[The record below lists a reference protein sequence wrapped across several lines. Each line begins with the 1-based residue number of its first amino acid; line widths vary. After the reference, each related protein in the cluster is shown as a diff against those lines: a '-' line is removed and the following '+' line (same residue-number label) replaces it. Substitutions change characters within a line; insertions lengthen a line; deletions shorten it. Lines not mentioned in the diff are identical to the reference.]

1 VKKYLPF
8 LTVSLF
14 FCLFIYVF
22 YRTDKT
28 LVTRL
33 FIALFSREQYS
44 SLETSI
50 RSLLP
55 LPDFII
61 YSVPE
66 GLWVFCITVTSSF
79 FYVELKNKKWDLVY
93 VPILAAI
100 LMELFQLV
108 HLFNGRF
115 DLMDINV
122 SIGFWLLAI
131 FCTRGNANKEPL
143 FQTINTETIYCTVSY
158 SIVYLAHVNY

>member
-1 VKKYLPF
+1 
-8 LTVSLF
+8 VSLF
-14 FCLFIYVF
+14 FCLFVYVF

-33 FIALFSREQYS
+33 FIALFSREAYS

-79 FYVELKNKKWDLVY
+79 FYVEVKKKKWDLVY
-93 VPILAAI
+93 VPVLAAI
-100 LMELFQLV
+100 VMELLQLL
-108 HLFNGRF
+108 HFLNGRF
-115 DLMDINV
+115 DLMDIDV
-122 SIGFWLLAI
+122 STGFWLLAI
-131 FCTRGNANKEPL
+131 FCTRGNAEKEPL
-143 FQTINTETIYCTVSY
+143 FQTINTETVCCMASY
-158 SIVYLAHVNY
+158 SIVYLAHVIH